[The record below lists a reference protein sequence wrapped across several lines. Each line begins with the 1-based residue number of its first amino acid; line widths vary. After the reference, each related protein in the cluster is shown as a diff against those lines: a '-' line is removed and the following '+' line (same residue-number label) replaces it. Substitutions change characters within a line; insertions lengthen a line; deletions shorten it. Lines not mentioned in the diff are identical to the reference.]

1 MSLETIC
8 NIIKK
13 EYANANES
21 QTSSEDF
28 INNLVSNLVSNLIN
42 DLSNDYKLEKIIY
55 CLKYLFDINI
65 ELNIESDIKPKY
77 KSIIARNDNEY
88 RKAVKDK
95 FKKCIICDDCPE
107 YTYQVAHIWNHK
119 DCKNNHED
127 AFNVNNGLL
136 MCANAHLLFDNH
148 ILKLQASNE
157 LDSANEYKCIVVI
170 NKDKANEYY
179 KYNNKTIFLNYE
191 NVKYLEKR
199 YSNTDNIMGNN
210 L

>member
-13 EYANANES
+13 EYANTNADES
-21 QTSSEDF
+21 QTLSQEF
-28 INNLVSNLVSNLIN
+28 INNLVSNLL
-42 DLSNDYKLEKIIY
+42 NDYKAEKVIY
-55 CLKYLFDINI
+55 CLKYLFDIDI
-65 ELNIESDIKPKY
+65 ELNIESDSEPKY
-77 KSIIARNDNEY
+77 KSVIARNDNEY

-95 FKKCIICDDCPE
+95 FKKCIICDACPE

-119 DCKNNHED
+119 DCKNKQDD
-127 AFNVNNGLL
+127 AFNINNGLL

-157 LDSANEYKCIVVI
+157 LDSANEYKFII
-170 NKDKANEYY
+170 IIDKDKANEYY

-191 NVKYLEKR
+191 NMKYLEKR
-199 YSNTDNIMGNN
+199 YSNTIENNI
-210 L
+210 

>member
-13 EYANANES
+13 EYANSNAS
-21 QTSSEDF
+21 QTSSNDF
-28 INNLVSNLVSNLIN
+28 INNLVSNLLNNLLS
-42 DLSNDYKLEKIIY
+42 DLSNDYKVEKVIY
-55 CLKYLFDINI
+55 CLKYLFDIDI
-65 ELNIESDIKPKY
+65 ELIIESDSEPKY
-77 KSIIARNDNEY
+77 KSVIARNDNEY

-95 FKKCIICDDCPE
+95 FKKCIICDDCHE

-119 DCKNNHED
+119 DCKNKNED

-148 ILKLQASNE
+148 ILKLNASND
-157 LDSANEYKCIVVI
+157 LDSANEYKFIVVI
-170 NKDKANEYY
+170 DKDKANEYY

-191 NVKYLEKR
+191 NMKYLEKR
-199 YSNTDNIMGNN
+199 YSNTTKTNN
-210 L
+210 N